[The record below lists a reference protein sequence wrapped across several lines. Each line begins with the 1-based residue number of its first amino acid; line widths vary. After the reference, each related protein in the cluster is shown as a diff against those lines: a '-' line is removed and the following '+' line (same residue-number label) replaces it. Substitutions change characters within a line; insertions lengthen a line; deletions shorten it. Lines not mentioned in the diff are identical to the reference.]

1 MMRDFWNLSGSSAK
15 IVQKKAMP
23 EVPQLQLPFP
33 TCNRLNVFD
42 ARSKAVRKLLEN
54 EESVI
59 CATWECLFQ
68 LFLIH
73 NEMTVYLKLWK
84 IQTRKKNYNTKTP
97 LKKKET
103 SKHCNLLSRLICLT
117 SSPMD
122 SESLESFHWSA
133 CVVLY
138 LATLTVGM
146 RACRL
151 LEFSEEASAIYFRSP
166 WPPWLII
173 HHLILYISCII
184 KQVYLANINMI

>member
-1 MMRDFWNLSGSSAK
+1 MMRNLRSFSGIFQQKSSKKSHAGGSSTPA
-15 IVQKKAMP
+15 AFP
-23 EVPQLQLPFP
+23 NLPP
-33 TCNRLNVFD
+33 TQCVWC
-42 ARSKAVRKLLEN
+42 AQQSGTEAP
-54 EESVI
+54 EESVM
-59 CATWECLFQ
+59 CATWECHITNGFW
-68 LFLIH
+68 FTMNWRCIWNH
-73 NEMTVYLKLWK
+73 C

-97 LKKKET
+97 LNKKET